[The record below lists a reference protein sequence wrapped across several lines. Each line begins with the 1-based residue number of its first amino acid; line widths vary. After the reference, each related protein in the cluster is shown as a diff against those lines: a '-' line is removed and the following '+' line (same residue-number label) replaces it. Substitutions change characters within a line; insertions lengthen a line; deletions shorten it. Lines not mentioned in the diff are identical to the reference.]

1 MKNFL
6 FITLS
11 IIILN
16 TSLVA
21 QWDFQ
26 NSGVSTNLYTS
37 YFLNPDTGWIAGA
50 NGVILKT
57 SNGGSSWVQ
66 KPSGTSNS
74 LSFIKFFNPNI
85 GITAGAFGIIKMS
98 SDGGES
104 WLSISSGTSLTIQ
117 EGSFLNENLGW
128 LVGNNGLVL
137 KTTDGGDNWTQS
149 FTGPF
154 SNYWVQFISED
165 VGWICGANGEIKK
178 TTNGGSTWEL
188 KAQVGGF
195 SLWGVYFVTP
205 DTGWVVG
212 EFGSVFRSIDGGE
225 TWSSQST
232 GTSVNL
238 RSIYFH
244 DPLNGWVVG
253 KDGHILWTTNGG
265 EIWHTNILYP
275 WLEYL
280 NINFYNEQYGW
291 IIGTSG
297 VILYTDNG
305 GLPIEPFIVEKTFGG
320 VSSERGVAI
329 EVTSDGGYIVGGSTS
344 SFTSDQDM
352 YLIKLDSTGTLEW
365 SKVYH
370 SNNFIDRLHDVKQTA
385 DGGYY
390 LVGYIE
396 GGFGFLDHS
405 ILKVDPQGNL
415 IWAKNFGGIEAD
427 ELRGI
432 SITTDGGAL
441 VSGYNASFGAGLKD
455 IQAIKFF
462 SDGSVDWAKN
472 FGTIWE
478 DHNLANIIATDGNF
492 IFCGATDVSGNL
504 DWRPTLVKADTLGN
518 ILWAKYYSGFNDD
531 WSRDLIEAP
540 DGGYFIVGETRS
552 YGLGG
557 SEDIYLI
564 KTTINGDVEWAKAY
578 GGISNESGRS
588 IDLTSDNK
596 IIIAGFT
603 SSFGFGGYDAFL
615 MKLNLDG
622 TLVWFHTYGGYTDDY
637 ANSVKETADFGF
649 ALTGRRSTNTFGSDD
664 VYLIKTDQDGNS
676 SCEFGTF
683 NANVFDIS
691 NLVAV
696 DISMSTS
703 STISIADLNLT
714 VLNPNT
720 AENIWCGIIP
730 VELKSFL
737 YEIDGNKVLLKW
749 STATETNNMGFRIN
763 RDGEE
768 IGFIPG
774 AGTTTEP
781 QNYSFADENVKN
793 GTYLYSLIQIDY
805 DGTTENVGE
814 VEVDIS
820 NTPNEYSLQQNYPN
834 PFNPSTIISF
844 TVPERTKVVLKVYDV
859 LGTEVAELINGIKSP
874 GRYEVE
880 FFAENLPSG
889 IYFYTVQ
896 AGKFKD
902 SKKMILLK

>member
-1 MKNFL
+1 MKGKSF
-6 FITLS
+6 FILS
-11 IIILN
+11 IILLLGAESIAQSSFNNAIDFDGNGDYANTFNSPYFPTDNGTLEAWVKVRSIVLPDNIESIGEAFIAKNEEQWNTGDFYVYFDYATGLLKSRIQAPPSVQVDVRSNNNFWQYFYTWFHYAFTWGSDGMEMYLN
-16 TSLVA
+16 GELQS
-21 QWDFQ
+21 DQ
-26 NSGVSTNLYTS
+26 NSLTYSALNNNYNFYIGAHGYMLHNGS
-37 YFLNPDTGWIAGA
+37 YVVADFFDGQIDELRIWNYQ
-50 NGVILKT
+50 KT
-57 SNGGSSWVQ
+57 SEGILALWDSPLDSS
-66 KPSGTSNS
+66 
-74 LSFIKFFNPNI
+74 
-85 GITAGAFGIIKMS
+85 
-98 SDGGES
+98 
-104 WLSISSGTSLTIQ
+104 
-117 EGSFLNENLGW
+117 
-128 LVGNNGLVL
+128 
-137 KTTDGGDNWTQS
+137 
-149 FTGPF
+149 
-154 SNYWVQFISED
+154 
-165 VGWICGANGEIKK
+165 
-178 TTNGGSTWEL
+178 
-188 KAQVGGF
+188 
-195 SLWGVYFVTP
+195 YFVTI
-205 DTGWVVG
+205 DSGLVG
-212 EFGSVFRSIDGGE
+212 YWRFDELEDLGINNDGIDDVRDFSVLQNHLDLEGNAHL
-225 TWSSQST
+225 
-232 GTSVNL
+232 VP
-238 RSIYFH
+238 YV
-244 DPLNGWVVG
+244 PV
-253 KDGHILWTTNGG
+253 TTN
-265 EIWHTNILYP
+265 I
-275 WLEYL
+275 
-280 NINFYNEQYGW
+280 F
-291 IIGTSG
+291 
-297 VILYTDNG
+297 
-305 GLPIEPFIVEKTFGG
+305 EKTFGG
-320 VSSERGVAI
+320 VSSEMGVDLEI
-329 EVTSDGGYIVGGSTS
+329 TDDNGFIIGGSTS
-344 SFTSDQDM
+344 SFSNQDM
-352 YLIKLDSTGTLEW
+352 YLIKLDSTGTLAW

-370 SNNFIDRLHDVKQTA
+370 SNNFIDRIHDIKQTS

-432 SITTDGGAL
+432 SLTSDGGAL

-455 IQAIKFF
+455 VNAIKFD
-462 SDGSVDWAKN
+462 SNGNVLWAKTY
-472 FGTIWE
+472 GTIWE
-478 DHNLANIIATDGNF
+478 DFNSANIIASDGDYVF
-492 IFCGATDVSGNL
+492 AGALDISGGY
-504 DWRPTLVKADTLGN
+504 DIRPTLTKSDTAGN
-518 ILWAKYYSGFNDD
+518 ILWSKYYSGFNDD
-531 WSRDLIEAP
+531 WLRDLIEAP

-588 IDLTSDNK
+588 IELTSDNK

-637 ANSVKETADFGF
+637 ANSVKETNDLGY

-676 SCEFGTF
+676 SCEFGIF

-696 DISMSTS
+696 DISMSIS
-703 STISIADLNLT
+703 STISVADLNLT
-714 VLNPNT
+714 VINPNT

-737 YEIDGNKVLLKW
+737 YEVDGNKVLLKW

-768 IGFIPG
+768 IGFVPG

-781 QNYSFADENVKN
+781 QNYSFADENVEN
-793 GTYLYSLIQIDY
+793 GTYLYSLIQLDY

-814 VEVDIS
+814 VEIIIN
-820 NTPNEYSLQQNYPN
+820 NTPKDYSLLQNFPN

-859 LGTEVAELINGIKSP
+859 LGAEVAELVNGIKSP
-874 GRYEVE
+874 GRYEVK
-880 FFAENLPSG
+880 FDSNHLPSG
-889 IYFYTVQ
+889 IYFYTIQ
-896 AGKFKD
+896 AGKFTD